1 MKFIEDVLEDKIV
14 INRKKRTEI
23 VEQLIKKK
31 YPEQNNDK
39 YDYLLTMPIHS
50 FTYEKIEELK
60 EKINNKESEIHNL
73 NVEINRLNSEVEN
86 RTTELNL
93 LKNELSYLL

>member
-1 MKFIEDVLEDKIV
+1 MRCIGVFYSKSFENFIAPHT
-14 INRKKRTEI
+14 TEYRYNS
-23 VEQLIKKK
+23 L
-31 YPEQNNDK
+31 N
-39 YDYLLTMPIHS
+39 
-50 FTYEKIEELK
+50 